1 MAVQAPAAIQQFLWW
16 KTGSLAKKS
25 VEFPLFFVVHKTIR
39 RSQYFIPF
47 FMDVLLPGNFIF
59 LQFVEFILWQLRARR
74 FGNAFAY
81 LIPELIKR

>member
-59 LQFVEFILWQLRARR
+59 CSLLNSSS
-74 FGNAFAY
+74 GNCGPGV
-81 LIPELIKR
+81 LVMLLHI